1 MRQDFAVDD
10 YLFDLDFY
18 PNLIFGLVQNA
29 FLCIFTFVQ
38 INALRGT
45 FLSIF
50 PYSGPPL
57 WIFATFTS
65 LEINWPGS
73 RIRQREGQPKES
85 DCTAQ
90 LAPGNHRDDNLA
102 AASRL
107 PLALYRLIVAWQIQ
121 RRRACS
127 MTAHKETG
135 ESPPWHSFNICEF
148 DGKTGISTADTRA
161 FQDGKTTSGDQV

>member
-57 WIFATFTS
+57 
-65 LEINWPGS
+65 
-73 RIRQREGQPKES
+73 
-85 DCTAQ
+85 
-90 LAPGNHRDDNLA
+90 
-102 AASRL
+102 
-107 PLALYRLIVAWQIQ
+107 
-121 RRRACS
+121 
-127 MTAHKETG
+127 
-135 ESPPWHSFNICEF
+135 
-148 DGKTGISTADTRA
+148 
-161 FQDGKTTSGDQV
+161 